1 MFVGCSEIS
10 INIIAKHVQHVGI
23 IWVCSLPGMD
33 LLSFPVHG
41 GTEKIAGLWFA
52 RELSAQVGTIPNVTV

>member
-23 IWVCSLPGMD
+23 ICAFSLPGAD
-33 LLSFPVHG
+33 LLNFSVPR
-41 GTEKIAGLWFA
+41 GTEKFA
-52 RELSAQVGTIPNVTV
+52 